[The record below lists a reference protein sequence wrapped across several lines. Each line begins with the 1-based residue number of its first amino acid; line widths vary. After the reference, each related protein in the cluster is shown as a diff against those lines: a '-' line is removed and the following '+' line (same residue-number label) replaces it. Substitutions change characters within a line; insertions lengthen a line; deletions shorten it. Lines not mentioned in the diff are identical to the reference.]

1 MKTADYFRS
10 NPAPRRTINFKHI
23 GLHNLVQLH
32 AAGGDN
38 NVKHRAGF
46 VLERQHAVVQQSTSE
61 YVRNAVVRE
70 KSIISWKQKIL
81 DCDALVALSPPAA
94 GNVQVQNLNSSNSSQ
109 APLFIF
115 ERAKFALSLM
125 YKTEIKT
132 DTISHQIFVHEQRHF
147 TVQSINQSINQ
158 SSDRLIIITRFI
170 YPTRPKHST
179 QIRIQIM

>member
-46 VLERQHAVVQQSTSE
+46 VLERQHAVVEQSTSE
-61 YVRNAVVRE
+61 YARNAVVRE

-81 DCDALVALSPPAA
+81 DCDALVALSPPRRR
-94 GNVQVQNLNSSNSSQ
+94 QRSS
-109 APLFIF
+109 
-115 ERAKFALSLM
+115 
-125 YKTEIKT
+125 
-132 DTISHQIFVHEQRHF
+132 
-147 TVQSINQSINQ
+147 
-158 SSDRLIIITRFI
+158 
-170 YPTRPKHST
+170 PKP
-179 QIRIQIM
+179 QF